1 MTCHLRMKEEEESVH
16 WIKEPQPV
24 SVSGVSRFRR
34 WMVPALTVT
43 VILVL
48 IITLGATNVK
58 TSNRLWSVEKR
69 VSNLSNVI
77 ESLSASLQNAQETA
91 KEVQLLH
98 STVEDQLTS
107 DVKTSNRLWSVEKR
121 VSNLSNVIESL
132 SASLQNAQETA
143 KEVQLLHS
151 TVEDQLTSVSEAL
164 KQLSVIDSLSRSL
177 TSIKCSLEQII
188 NNSSHVEGCCPLGWD
203 FFQTS
208 CYLFSKTSMTWH
220 AARDWCNGHESHLVI
235 LTTDEEWDFVTSQ
248 SRGAFYWIGLTDE
261 REGHWEWVNQTPYVM
276 NRRRWRPGQPDSWT
290 GHNLGPGD
298 EDCAH
303 LHSDGH
309 LNDIH
314 CSSRLRYICQRHS
327 QHS

>member
-1 MTCHLRMKEEEESVH
+1 MTTEYHDNGEEDNSSF
-16 WIKEPQPV
+16 WNKEPRPAYF
-24 SVSGVSRFRR
+24 SGVSRFRR
-34 WMVPALTVT
+34 WLYPALTAT

-48 IITLGATNVK
+48 IIALGASNTA

-69 VSNLSNVI
+69 VSNMT
-77 ESLSASLQNAQETA
+77 ESVVVAGQLSADAA
-91 KEVQLLH
+91 A
-98 STVEDQLTS
+98 
-107 DVKTSNRLWSVEKR
+107 DVRRLKFSVENNK
-121 VSNLSNVIESL
+121 
-132 SASLQNAQETA
+132 
-143 KEVQLLHS
+143 
-151 TVEDQLTSVSEAL
+151 DQLTSVSEAL
-164 KQLSVIDSLSRSL
+164 MQLSTLDAL
-177 TSIKCSLEQII
+177 TRTVTALKCSLERFI

-303 LHSDGH
+303 LHSDGR